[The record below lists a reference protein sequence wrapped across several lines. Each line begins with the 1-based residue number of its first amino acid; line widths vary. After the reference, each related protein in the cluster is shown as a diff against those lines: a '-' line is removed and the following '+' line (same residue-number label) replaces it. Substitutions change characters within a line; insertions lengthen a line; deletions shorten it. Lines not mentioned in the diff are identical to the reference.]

1 MNALRSEERRPK
13 LVLSD
18 VCKSFGG
25 VTAAQE
31 ICLEIYGGE
40 VLGLIGPN
48 GAGKTTLINLIPG
61 VYRASRGEM
70 IFKGQ
75 SITRQPTYRR
85 AKAGIGRTFQ
95 HPHLLDRCDVLTN
108 IIMGSDMAA
117 RKRTGAK
124 PELER
129 ELPEI
134 LACAGL
140 EHIRLHDPVSKLSY
154 GQQKLLEVVRVLL
167 SHPDILLLDEPAA
180 GLNNRET
187 QYVADLIRYAVQRDI
202 GVLLIEHSMELVMSI
217 CDRITVLNFGHQI
230 ATGTPAEIQNNEEVI
245 RAYLGGGSD
254 DAED

>member
-1 MNALRSEERRPK
+1 MNACRSAEKSPK
-13 LVLSD
+13 LVLSE
-18 VCKSFGG
+18 VCKNFGG
-25 VTAAQE
+25 VTAAQD

-48 GAGKTTLINLIPG
+48 GAGKTTLNNLITG
-61 VYRASRGEM
+61 VYPVTRGAVT
-70 IFKGQ
+70 FGGRD
-75 SITRQPTYRR
+75 ITRQPTHKR
-85 AKAGIGRTFQ
+85 AIEGIGRTFQ

-117 RKRTGAK
+117 RKRGAGRADLK
-124 PELER
+124 R
-129 ELPEI
+129 ELPE
-134 LACAGL
+134 LLRCAGL
-140 EHIRLHDPVSKLSY
+140 ENIDLTDPVSKLAY

-167 SHPDILLLDEPAA
+167 SRPEVLLLDEPAA

-187 QYVADLIRYAVQRDI
+187 QYVADLIRHATRQGI

-217 CDRITVLNFGHQI
+217 CDRITVLNFGTQI

-245 RAYLGGGSD
+245 RAYLGGGGS